1 MQEAKAIEVPG
12 AVETTEKK
20 ENLRKIWNTL
30 VDVEKTTQKIKFKL
44 APLGLRITAIFAPE
58 AAPVLVPLSK
68 FLKDP
73 KIQEIGEKN
82 QDAMAA
88 FLKGNR
94 DEAIEIITD
103 TYNLSGEDENSLVS
117 NIEETYGEIK
127 RGIGK

>member
-1 MQEAKAIEVPG
+1 MQEATAIEVPG

-30 VDVEKTTQKIKFKL
+30 VDIEKTTQKIKLKL

-68 FLKDP
+68 LLKDQ

-82 QDAMAA
+82 QDVLAEL
-88 FLKGNR
+88 LKGNR
-94 DEAIEIITD
+94 DEALEMAKEA
-103 TYNLSGEDENSLVS
+103 YNLSGEDENSLVS
-117 NIEETYGEIK
+117 NIEETYEEIK
-127 RGIGK
+127 RGMRK